1 MTDSKKLNSTLM
13 SMQLPPLGIRH
24 LVFLNETHG
33 RYACR

>member
-24 LVFLNETHG
+24 LVPTFFERNPW
-33 RYACR
+33 